1 MVGIDNSEITAHQ
14 SECQLPL
21 GDVLQL
27 LDELVISR
35 NDFVTKTAP
44 RTLGD
49 FTLWISLLQRPKT
62 KTRSRAG
69 PTRPEPGRHL
79 AARTF
84 EHFCNNGVVV
94 SESSGSIKPVLLSSN
109 MIK

>member
-1 MVGIDNSEITAHQ
+1 MVSIDKGEITAHQ

-27 LDELVISR
+27 LDELVNSCHH
-35 NDFVTKTAP
+35 FVTKTAP

-62 KTRSRAG
+62 KTRDEHG
-69 PTRPEPGRHL
+69 PGGPLGPAQCGPGR
-79 AARTF
+79 A
-84 EHFCNNGVVV
+84 VVWQ
-94 SESSGSIKPVLLSSN
+94 PALLN
-109 MIK
+109 IFATMVW